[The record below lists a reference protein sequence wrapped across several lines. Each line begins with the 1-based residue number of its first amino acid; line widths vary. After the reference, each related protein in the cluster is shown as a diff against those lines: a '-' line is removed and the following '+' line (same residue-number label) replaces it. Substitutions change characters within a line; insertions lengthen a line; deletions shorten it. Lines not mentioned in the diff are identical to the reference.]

1 MKAEVQGLG
10 AVKVSH
16 WGVQS
21 MEVRV
26 LIWVSEHCFGRWRK
40 GGRMEAGD
48 LPGAWCWVKA
58 HCPMFPNSNGIKIDL
73 KEIEC
78 FG

>member
-10 AVKVSH
+10 AVKESH

-26 LIWVSEHCFGRWRK
+26 LIWVSEHCFGRWRM
-40 GGRMEAGD
+40 GFSRQQYWSGLPFPSPGD
-48 LPGAWCWVKA
+48 LP
-58 HCPMFPNSNGIKIDL
+58 DQ
-73 KEIEC
+73 EIEPRSPAL
-78 FG
+78 